1 MNKNIC
7 PEVNDGLRYVRCRNK
22 TQAVDFVGF
31 YDTIHDMAEL
41 HDPVNYQ
48 CVFFYQ
54 QFPVAFDL
62 INESA
67 TMNWYTV
74 VKVQLYGL

>member
-1 MNKNIC
+1 M
-7 PEVNDGLRYVRCRNK
+7 
-22 TQAVDFVGF
+22 FVVEIRHKLWTLSF
-31 YDTIHDMAEL
+31 YDTVYMTWQNCMTL
-41 HDPVNYQ
+41 LTTS
-48 CVFFYQ
+48 VFFYQ